1 LESDGGAVIKTKF
14 TIYVEYIDGNFK
26 AQIPQLNHTDFL
38 ANNLENLKE
47 LVTWHLANQDEVNES
62 DLDVKFILKD

>member
-1 LESDGGAVIKTKF
+1 MLETKF
-14 TIYVEYIDGNFK
+14 SIGVTQENGNFV

-38 ANNLENLKE
+38 ADNLENLKE
-47 LVTWHLANQDEVNES
+47 LVTWHLANQEEVEES